1 MFFATSLLVIGLIL
15 LVYGADR
22 LVYSA
27 AVIGRS
33 LGIAP
38 WLIGCTIVAFG
49 TSLPELLVAV
59 TAALNHQI
67 DMTVGNILGS
77 NIINILLIVGGAAL
91 IRPMAFHSDIV
102 RRELPLLLLATA
114 LCGLV
119 LADRAL
125 SRLDG
130 MILLLAAIGYIATM
144 VVISR
149 RALSEGTDS
158 LTREQLAE
166 LPQDTQDSSNTVA
179 VLWLALAFIIMPISA
194 HMVIDNAGVVARH
207 LGVGDLVIGLT
218 AVALGTSLPE
228 LATVIAGALKGEND
242 IALGNLIGSNIVN
255 SVMVLAVPALLSP
268 GPFSPLA
275 FTRDYWVMLAASVI
289 LTAFCLGKRR
299 RINSAMGALL
309 LCGFAAYV
317 TVLFI

>member
-33 LGIAP
+33 LGMAP
-38 WLIGCTIVAFG
+38 WLIGCTLVALG
-49 TSLPELLVAV
+49 TSLPELLIAV
-59 TAALNHQI
+59 TAALNHQL
-67 DMTVGNILGS
+67 DMTVGNIIGS
-77 NIINILLIVGGAAL
+77 NVINILLVIGGAAV
-91 IRPMAFHSDIV
+91 IRPMVFHSDIV

-114 LCGLV
+114 LCGMA
-119 LADRAL
+119 LADRVL
-125 SRLDG
+125 GRLDG
-130 MILLLAAIGYIATM
+130 MILLLAAIGYIAA
-144 VVISR
+144 VIALTR
-149 RALSEGTDS
+149 RAQGAGNDS

-166 LPQDTQDSSNTVA
+166 LPQDTQGSGTTVA

-207 LGVGDLVIGLT
+207 LGVSDLVIGLT
-218 AVALGTSLPE
+218 VVALGTSLPE

-242 IALGNLIGSNIVN
+242 IALGNLIGSNIIN
-255 SVMVLAVPALLSP
+255 SLLVLAVPALLSP
-268 GPFSPLA
+268 GRINALA
-275 FTRDYWVMLAASVI
+275 FTRDYWVMLAASS
-289 LTAFCLGKRR
+289 LLAAFCLGKRR
-299 RINSAMGALL
+299 RINSIMGALL

-317 TVLFI
+317 TVLFT

>member
-27 AVIGRS
+27 AIISRS
-33 LGIAP
+33 LGVAP

-49 TSLPELLVAV
+49 TSVPELLVSV

-67 DMTVGNILGS
+67 DMTVGNIIGS
-77 NIINILLIVGGAAL
+77 NITNILLIVGGAAL
-91 IRPMAFHSDIV
+91 IKPITFHSNIV
-102 RRELPLLLLATA
+102 QRELPLMLTATV

-119 LADRAL
+119 LADHTL
-125 SRLDG
+125 SRVDG
-130 MILLLAAIGYIATM
+130 MILLLAAVGYVAA
-144 VVISR
+144 VVHISR
-149 RALSEGTDS
+149 QAQREGNDS

-166 LPQDTQDSSNTVA
+166 LPSDSSNTVA

-194 HMVIDNAGVVARH
+194 HIVIDNASVVARH
-207 LGVGDLVIGLT
+207 LGASDLVIGLT
-218 AVALGTSLPE
+218 VLAVGTSLPE

-255 SVMVLAVPALLSP
+255 SVIVLGVPALLSP
-268 GPFSPLA
+268 GPFNSLA
-275 FTRDYWVMLAASVI
+275 FTRDYWVMLAASVV
-289 LTAFCLGKRR
+289 LTLFCLGKRR
-299 RINSAMGALL
+299 RIGSAMGALL
-309 LCGFAAYV
+309 LCGFAAYLV
-317 TVLFI
+317 VLFI